1 MTDHTLRVLSG
12 DIGGTNTRLAVFE
25 VAGARP
31 RSVVE
36 RSYPSRDFATLEDII
51 EDFLGAGDTR
61 PDAACFGIAGP
72 VRDNVVD
79 VTNLP
84 WRISA
89 AELAVRFHIP
99 RVALLNDLEANGWG
113 LLALEEKDFHTL
125 NAGIENPAGNAAI
138 IAAGTGLG
146 EAGLYRDGGRHRPFA
161 TEGGH
166 TGFSPGSELEIALL
180 RFLMARYGHVSWE
193 RLISGPGLVNIHNF
207 LVHHRRHDVAGWLK
221 DDLQGDDPA
230 AAISRAAQSGRDALC
245 VEALEL
251 FVRLYGVEAGNLA
264 LKMMASGGVYVGGGI
279 APKILEQLDRGPFM
293 AAFLAKGRMQGLLEH
308 MPVRVILN
316 DRTAL
321 YGPAVYAEHTRVQT

>member
-1 MTDHTLRVLSG
+1 MAMSMLRVLAG
-12 DIGGTNTRLAVFE
+12 DIGGTKTRLAVFD
-25 VAGARP
+25 VADARLQC
-31 RSVVE
+31 VVE
-36 RSYPSRDFATLEDII
+36 RSYPSRDFATLHAII
-51 EDFLGAGDTR
+51 EDFLGTGDTR

-89 AELAVRFHIP
+89 AEIAARFGFR
-99 RVALLNDLEANGWG
+99 RVALLNDLEANAWG
-113 LLALEEKDFHTL
+113 LRALAEEDFHSL
-125 NAGIENPAGNAAI
+125 NTGVENPAGNAAI

-146 EAGLYRDGGRHRPFA
+146 EAGMYRDGGRLRPFA

-166 TGFSPGSELEIALL
+166 AGFSPGSELEIELL

-193 RLISGPGLVNIHNF
+193 RLVSGPGLVNIHDF
-207 LVHHRRHDVAGWLK
+207 LVHHRRHSVADWLR
-221 DDLQGDDPA
+221 DELQAGDPA
-230 AAISRAAQSGRDALC
+230 AAISRAAQDGRDALC
-245 VEALEL
+245 GEALAL

-264 LKMMASGGVYVGGGI
+264 LKMMASGGLYLGGGI
-279 APKILEQLDRGPFM
+279 APKILDQLEGGAFM
-293 AAFLAKGRMQGLLEH
+293 DAFRAKGRMRGLLEQ

-321 YGPAVYAEHTRVQT
+321 YGPAVYAGNA

>member
-1 MTDHTLRVLSG
+1 MAMSMLRVLAG
-12 DIGGTNTRLAVFE
+12 DIGGTKTRLAVFD
-25 VAGARP
+25 VADARLQC
-31 RSVVE
+31 VVE
-36 RSYPSRDFATLEDII
+36 RSYPSRDFATLHAII
-51 EDFLGAGDTR
+51 EDFLGTGDTR

-89 AELAVRFHIP
+89 AEIAARFGFR
-99 RVALLNDLEANGWG
+99 RVALLNDLEANAWG
-113 LLALEEKDFHTL
+113 LRALAEEDFHSL
-125 NAGIENPAGNAAI
+125 NTGVENPAGNAAI

-146 EAGLYRDGGRHRPFA
+146 EAGMYRDGGRLRPFA

-166 TGFSPGSELEIALL
+166 AGFSPGSELEIELL

-193 RLISGPGLVNIHNF
+193 RLVSGPGLVNIHDF
-207 LVHHRRHDVAGWLK
+207 LVHHRRHSVADWLR
-221 DDLQGDDPA
+221 DELQAGDPA
-230 AAISRAAQSGRDALC
+230 AAISRAAQDGRDALC
-245 VEALEL
+245 GEALAL

-264 LKMMASGGVYVGGGI
+264 LKMMASGGLYLGGGI
-279 APKILEQLDRGPFM
+279 APKILDQLAGGAFM
-293 AAFLAKGRMQGLLEH
+293 DAFRAKGRMRGLLEQ

-321 YGPAVYAEHTRVQT
+321 YGPAVYAGNA